1 MDLSALSSICLL
13 QLRTDPEIKVAFV
26 TQFFAI
32 IRKSARYRQA
42 SLSGKI
48 IRAEPRL
55 VLTAGSD
62 ADVHH

>member
-32 IRKSARYRQA
+32 IRKSARY
-42 SLSGKI
+42 LSGSPSSRI
-48 IRAEPRL
+48 IRAEPWL
-55 VLTAGSD
+55 VLTTGND